1 MTFDIAVPAR
11 ITLKKHS
18 ISHRNITDSH
28 VKQIVR
34 EQCAKA
40 PSCVLM
46 SGGPAD
52 VGRYSIIASDPLL
65 IFKTRGNAC
74 EIKTSRGKQS
84 FNGDPLE
91 VLDALL
97 SRIDAEFPEEMTPFC
112 GGAVGYFAYEFK
124 NEIEQLPQ
132 SALDDLQLPDIFL
145 FFPSRIQVHDREKG
159 ELHELILTWEDEKYR
174 SFSEDSVVSGDNDDS
189 LSAHKVSSNFSKD
202 EYCSAVEKIREYILD
217 GDVYQV
223 NLTQR
228 LSFHFGS
235 PPEELW
241 LRLFEQNPSPYYAY
255 INAGDHAVMSTS
267 MECFLKR
274 RGQRIISRPIKGTR
288 PRGQTERE
296 DNQLQRE
303 LLSSGKDDAEL
314 SMIVDLIR
322 NDLGKVCEPGSIAV
336 SEHKRLESYANV
348 HHLVSTVEGKVTAE
362 ASIGDILRATFPG
375 GSITGCP
382 KIRAMEII
390 DELEPHVRHVYTGA
404 IGYLGFHG
412 NYELN
417 VAIRTIVGK
426 DGIYH
431 FGAGGGVVFDSDP
444 ETEYKETLHKADT
457 LLRLIGKGGDVNE

>member
-18 ISHRNITDSH
+18 ISHRKVDDSH

-40 PSCVLM
+40 PSCILM
-46 SGGPAD
+46 SGGPVDAA
-52 VGRYSIIASDPLL
+52 RYSIIASDPLL
-65 IFKTRGNAC
+65 IFKARGETC
-74 EIKTSRGKQS
+74 EIKTSLGEQS
-84 FNGDPLE
+84 FGRDPLE
-91 VLDALL
+91 VLDALFNH
-97 SRIDAEFPEEMTPFC
+97 IDAYVPEETAPFC
-112 GGAVGYFAYEFK
+112 GGAVGYFAYELK
-124 NEIEQLPQ
+124 NVIEQLPQ
-132 SALDDLQLPDIFL
+132 SAHDDMQLPDIFL
-145 FFPSRIQVHDREKG
+145 FFPSRIQVHDRKKE
-159 ELHELILTWEDEKYR
+159 ELHELVLDWEDEEYH
-174 SFSEDSVVSGDNDDS
+174 SFSEDSVAAEDDS
-189 LSAHKVSSNFSKD
+189 DFSVAQKVSSNFSKD

-228 LSFHFGS
+228 LSFHFGGPS
-235 PPEELW
+235 EELW
-241 LRLFEQNPSPYYAY
+241 LRLFEQNPAPYYAY
-255 INAGDHAVMSTS
+255 INAGDHVVMSTS

-288 PRGQTERE
+288 PRGQTEHE
-296 DNQLQRE
+296 DNQLGRE
-303 LLSSGKDDAEL
+303 LQSSGKDDAEL

-322 NDLGKVCEPGSIAV
+322 NDLGKVCKPGSIAV

-348 HHLVSTVEGKVTAE
+348 HHLVSTVEGEVTAE

-404 IGYLGFHG
+404 IGYLGFHD
-412 NYELN
+412 NFELN

-426 DGIYH
+426 DGVYH
-431 FGAGGGVVFDSDP
+431 FGAGGGVVFDSNP
-444 ETEYKETLHKADT
+444 ETEYEETLYKADT
-457 LLRLIGKGGDVNE
+457 LLRLIGGVNDANE